1 MMDACI
7 LACHD
12 SAAER
17 FLFEQSPLG
26 PALAAHTA
34 RVLAAL
40 GAVRP
45 LALVLQGREQAF
57 LRAGIPVH
65 VVTLPANAPGAD
77 TVSTLR
83 AIRRHLRTAL
93 PHGAALAHRILAVAP
108 GLGPV
113 TATRIR
119 NLLAAHS
126 EGADADA
133 LLSLLPTP
141 VNCNPAWLHSAPP
154 VPASAPSVT
163 MPFQTDTSGG
173 ARLRGQD
180 GETPWDKP
188 AGSQWL
194 PPFHHFDGAVAYLRT
209 DNLWAGDGPEPCPDT
224 RCENDAPHHVTCSP
238 YVTGVTG
245 VTGERRDESP
255 PDVLGIPGSITAD
268 GESLPLL
275 YALPLFDLHPDQP
288 VHWPLTEHDAERL
301 LHSFPAPCHAARPNT
316 LADRPLAPHSPH
328 SPHSP
333 HAHGTSAWP
342 ASLVAPVTPATPV
355 SPASQVAHVRQAAQ
369 VPQVAE
375 SARVASPAPAF
386 PSRSSTQT
394 AHGTHS

>member
-7 LACHD
+7 LACHA

-45 LALVLQGREQAF
+45 LAIVLPGREQAF

-65 VVTLPANAPGAD
+65 VVPLPADDTGTD
-77 TVSTLR
+77 TVSALW

-93 PHGAALAHRILAVAP
+93 PQGAALARRILAVSP

-119 NLLAAHS
+119 SLLAAHC

-141 VNCNPAWLHSAPP
+141 VNCNPAWLHTAPS

-163 MPFQTDTSGG
+163 MPFQTETSGG

-194 PPFHHFDGAVAYLRT
+194 PPFQHFDGAVAYLRT
-209 DNLWAGDGPEPCPDT
+209 DTLWAGDGPEPCSDA
-224 RCENDAPHHVTCSP
+224 RSENDAPPRVA
-238 YVTGVTG
+238 YKTGGETSLG
-245 VTGERRDESP
+245 VM
-255 PDVLGIPGSITAD
+255 GIPGSITAD

-288 VHWPLTEHDAERL
+288 VHWSLTEQDAERL
-301 LHSFPAPCHAARPNT
+301 LHPFPAPCHAAHPNAV
-316 LADRPLAPHSPH
+316 ADGPLVPHSPH
-328 SPHSP
+328 S
-333 HAHGTSAWP
+333 HGTP
-342 ASLVAPVTPATPV
+342 AVPV
-355 SPASQVAHVRQAAQ
+355 SPAS
-369 VPQVAE
+369 P
-375 SARVASPAPAF
+375 ASPASPVAQAKPATPVPQAAESVRKALPAPAYSRR
-386 PSRSSTQT
+386 PSAQT
-394 AHGTHS
+394 AHGTRS